1 MRKPNVAVTLF
12 GLSVLLAGA
21 APVEDKNKDQKQ
33 PESGFTSIF
42 NGKDLDGWHVMN
54 KGLFSVRDGVIF
66 LNKGS
71 GWLRSDKQYQDFEL
85 RMDFRFLHKGAN
97 SGIFFRASKEG
108 SNYPARNY
116 QVQTMD
122 HPSIG
127 SIYSAGRVAPKEKK
141 DPGLVKKTLKKPGEW
156 QSYAITVQ
164 GGKVE
169 VRLND
174 RLITVADGLAV
185 TPGYIGIQGEGGQL
199 EIKNIRIKE
208 QRRKDKTK

>member
-1 MRKPNVAVTLF
+1 MK
-12 GLSVLLAGA
+12 LSVGGSTLVLVLSLAGTTLC
-21 APVEDKNKDQKQ
+21 EEKKQ
-33 PESGFTSIF
+33 TGPERGSGFTSLF
-42 NGKDLDGWHVMN
+42 DAKTLTGWHVMN
-54 KGLFSVRDGVIF
+54 KGQFSVKGEVIF

-141 DPGLVKKTLKKPGEW
+141 DADLVKKTLKKPGEW
-156 QSYAITVQ
+156 QSYAITVH

-169 VRLND
+169 VKLND
-174 RLITVADGLAV
+174 
-185 TPGYIGIQGEGGQL
+185 
-199 EIKNIRIKE
+199 
-208 QRRKDKTK
+208 

>member
-1 MRKPNVAVTLF
+1 MKNLTARELSLVLVFCLGATTLC
-12 GLSVLLAGA
+12 A
-21 APVEDKNKDQKQ
+21 DKKQTGPDQK
-33 PESGFTSIF
+33 SGFTSLF
-42 NGKDLDGWHVMN
+42 DGKTLKGWLVMN
-54 KGLFSVRDGVIF
+54 QGQFSVKSGVIF
-66 LNKGS
+66 LNGGS
-71 GWLRSDKQYQDFEL
+71 GWLRSDKEYQDFEL

-108 SNYPARNY
+108 SNYPAKNY

-141 DPGLVKKTLKKPGEW
+141 DADLVKKTLKKPGEW

-174 RLITVADGLAV
+174 RLITVADGLAF

-208 QRRKDKTK
+208 LKSKGKTR